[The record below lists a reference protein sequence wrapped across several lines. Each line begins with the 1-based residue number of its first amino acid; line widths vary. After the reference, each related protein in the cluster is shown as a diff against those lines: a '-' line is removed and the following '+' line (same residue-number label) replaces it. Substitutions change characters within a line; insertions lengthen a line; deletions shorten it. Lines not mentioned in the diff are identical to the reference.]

1 MNPDKFNILLKD
13 INILIRPDETL
24 KEINKSNLS

>member
-13 INILIRPDETL
+13 INILISPDETL